1 MLLTRSACVGYYHHL
16 SDAAAIN
23 ASLYAA
29 LKPGGHVAIIEM
41 EPTGLFSPF
50 RVWPHWTDDAQV
62 VADLSAARFTHL
74 RTDRWLSFSHY
85 VAGFAKE

>member
-1 MLLTRSACVGYYHHL
+1 
-16 SDAAAIN
+16 
-23 ASLYAA
+23 
-29 LKPGGHVAIIEM
+29 M